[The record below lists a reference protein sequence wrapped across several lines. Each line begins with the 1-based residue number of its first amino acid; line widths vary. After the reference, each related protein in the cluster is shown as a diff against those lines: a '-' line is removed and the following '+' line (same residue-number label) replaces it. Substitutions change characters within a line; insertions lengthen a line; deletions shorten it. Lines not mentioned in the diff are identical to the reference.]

1 MKYKLNFP
9 ETVLLAAALPCFVF
23 SYFICLI
30 TTAVF
35 SFWQLLMVLYCVL
48 IYPLLW
54 LVGCFYPRYKPK
66 TPAQMVLMWLR
77 SIPIIWRSVFKLVY
91 EPKAV

>member
-1 MKYKLNFP
+1 MSKLNFP
-9 ETVLLAAALPCFVF
+9 ETVLLAASLPCIVF

-30 TTAVF
+30 MTAVL
-35 SFWQLLMVLYCVL
+35 SCCQLLMVLYCVL

-66 TPAQMVLMWLR
+66 KTAQMVLLWLR
-77 SIPIIWRSVFKLVY
+77 SIPIIWHSVFKLMY
-91 EPKAV
+91 EP